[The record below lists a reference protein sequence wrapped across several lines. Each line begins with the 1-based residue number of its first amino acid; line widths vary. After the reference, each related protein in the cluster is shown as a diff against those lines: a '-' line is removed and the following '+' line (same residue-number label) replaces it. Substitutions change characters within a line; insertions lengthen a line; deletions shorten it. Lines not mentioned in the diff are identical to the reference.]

1 MPRFDFTAGQNKLLL
16 EALEKR
22 KLRIMDLVRLEL
34 PNGIVKRF
42 TNSSFDVISN
52 LVDGSTN
59 ETYLAGQGYLS
70 HNALPLTSQINANRV
85 EITFS
90 AVETDSS
97 ATAEPIARTLL
108 NNAVSG
114 GTVHIIKRVDPRTLA
129 TAGYEFL
136 AFKGL
141 IDNVSYKVTTDD
153 ALVTVFC
160 GSPFSNFDRT
170 AIYGFTNTASQQKLF
185 ANDTGFDFSANNVS
199 NIRWEE

>member
-1 MPRFDFTAGQNKLLL
+1 MPRITNLTNTQ
-16 EALEKR
+16 LEKLALSQ
-22 KLRIMDLVRLEL
+22 LRIVDLIRLEL

-42 TNSSFDVISN
+42 TNDSFDATSN

-59 ETYLAGQGYLS
+59 ETYLTGQGYLS
-70 HNALPLTSQINANRV
+70 HNALPLTSQINANRI

-90 AVETDSS
+90 AVATDSS
-97 ATAEPIARTLL
+97 VTEPIARTLL
-108 NNAVSG
+108 NNPVSG
-114 GTVHIIKRVDPRTLA
+114 GTVHIIKRVDPGLNDA
-129 TAGYEFL
+129 SNGGEFL

-141 IDNVSYKVTTDD
+141 MDNVSYKVTTDD

-160 GSPFSNFDRT
+160 GGPFSNFDRT

-185 ANDTGFDFSANNVS
+185 PNDTGFNFSANNVS

>member
-1 MPRFDFTAGQNKLLL
+1 MPRITNLTNAQ
-16 EALEKR
+16 LEKLTLSQ
-22 KLRIMDLVRLEL
+22 LRIVDLIRLEL

-42 TNSSFDVISN
+42 TNDSFDATSN

-59 ETYLAGQGYLS
+59 ETYLTGQGYLS

-85 EITFS
+85 EISFS
-90 AVETDSS
+90 AVATDSS
-97 ATAEPIARTLL
+97 VTEPIARTLL
-108 NNAVSG
+108 NNPVSG
-114 GTVHIIKRVDPRTLA
+114 GTVHIIKRVDPGLNDA
-129 TAGYEFL
+129 SNGGEFL

-141 IDNVSYKVTTDD
+141 MDNVSYKVTTDD

-160 GSPFSNFDRT
+160 GGPFSNFDRT

-185 ANDTGFDFSANNVS
+185 PNDTGFNFSANNVS

>member
-1 MPRFDFTAGQNKLLL
+1 MPRITNLTNTQ
-16 EALEKR
+16 LEKLALSQ
-22 KLRIMDLVRLEL
+22 LRIVDLIRLEL

-42 TNSSFDVISN
+42 TNDSFDATSN

-59 ETYLAGQGYLS
+59 ETYLTGQGYLS
-70 HNALPLTSQINANRV
+70 HNALPLTSQINANRI

-90 AVETDSS
+90 AVATDSS
-97 ATAEPIARTLL
+97 VTEPIARTLL
-108 NNAVSG
+108 NNPVSG
-114 GTVHIIKRVDPRTLA
+114 GTVHIIKRVDPGLGNA
-129 TAGYEFL
+129 SNGGEFL

-141 IDNVSYKVTTDD
+141 MDNVSYKVTTDD

-160 GSPFSNFDRT
+160 GGPFSNFDRT

-185 ANDTGFDFSANNVS
+185 PNDTGFNFSANNVS